1 MSSIIG
7 NYRFNIDAY
16 LTDFRGKAT
25 LPQMSSFILQAATKH
40 AEERGFG
47 YSAMTALHKAWVLSR
62 IVIEVSEY
70 PRNDAPLQVRAAV
83 RQQRG
88 PGRGFLRRSHPLA
101 AVFPHPAS

>member
-47 YSAMTALHKAWVLSR
+47 Y
-62 IVIEVSEY
+62 
-70 PRNDAPLQVRAAV
+70 
-83 RQQRG
+83 
-88 PGRGFLRRSHPLA
+88 
-101 AVFPHPAS
+101 